1 MRGVPSVPNFKES
14 LDRVVATAQNG
25 LEVIRYGGLE
35 TGTRPAPFRVVETVP
50 MYRLRRYFA
59 DDPAQGPPVVLI
71 PPMMVSANV
80 YDVTADNGAVTILHR
95 AGLDPWVIDF
105 GSPDKVEGGMNRTL
119 ADHIVSISEV
129 IDSIHEVTGKDVHLA
144 GYSQGGMFCYQT
156 AAYRRSK
163 GIASVITYGSPVDV
177 LGALPLGLPAALV
190 SPGAQFLADNVFNR
204 LAIPGWLA
212 RTGFQLVDPVK
223 AARSRIDFLRQLH
236 DREAL
241 LPREDSRRF
250 IEVDGWVAWSGP
262 AVAELLRQFVVHNR
276 MVGGGFVIND
286 QAVTLA
292 EISCPVLA
300 FLGEVDDIG
309 QPVAVR
315 GILRA
320 SPLSQVYES
329 ALPVG
334 HFGLVVGST
343 AGSRTWPTTAEW
355 IRWHEGIGA
364 QPESIEK
371 MRDESDGTGGTGVS
385 LSSRLAHGL
394 GSAAGLGAGT
404 GRDIVGAARSVSRT
418 TDAVLRESVRVLPR
432 LVRLGQLQSRTTIS
446 LGKLMN
452 ENARRHGKQELFL
465 FEDRVLS
472 HRQVNDRIDNVVR
485 GLISCGVRPG
495 EHVGVLMA
503 TRPSALVAI
512 AALSRLGAVAVMLS
526 PGSDL
531 KLSLRL
537 GDCSL
542 VIADPANL
550 DDSAAIADR
559 VLVLGGGDARTLS
572 QVDGERV
579 IDMEQIDPD
588 GVELPSWYRPDPG
601 RAGDLAF
608 VLFSKNAGTL
618 ERWPVTNHRWA
629 VSAFGAA
636 SAAALSGTDT
646 VYCLTPL
653 HHASG
658 LLTALGGT
666 VAGGARIAL
675 SGDIDP
681 DRFAIEVHRYG
692 ITVVSYT
699 WSMLQDVIESDSLA
713 IGDHNSIRLFMGS
726 GMPAGLWD
734 DLIERFPRARVL
746 EFFATGD
753 GSAILANVTGTKVG
767 SAGRPVP
774 GVNDVA
780 IAAFDLG
787 EGRLITATDGF
798 VREARVDE
806 VGVMLSKAG
815 QQYAVGAT
823 VLRDVFSIGD
833 RWQLSEHLFRRDTDG
848 DFWFMG
854 HPSAVAHSSEGYI
867 YPQPIVDALSRLMQV
882 KHAAVYKVGEPGN
895 EISVAAVSKQESTGS
910 PTGSA
915 LRLALAG
922 LTPAQR
928 PHIIRV
934 LDKIDMTN
942 TYRPRAE
949 AMRQAGIPAAGAG
962 VWFRDD
968 DGRYRRLTRAIA
980 TEHGWKPGAFSVAA
994 VNDR

>member
-1 MRGVPSVPNFKES
+1 MRGLPNVKET

-25 LEVIRYGGLE
+25 LEVIRYGSLE
-35 TGTRPAPFRVVETVP
+35 TGTRPAPFRIEETVP
-50 MYRLRRYFA
+50 MYQLRRYFP
-59 DDPAQGPPVVLI
+59 DEPGDGPPVVLV

-80 YDVTADNGAVTILHR
+80 YDVTADNGAVTVLHR
-95 AGLDPWVIDF
+95 NGLDPWVVDF
-105 GSPDKVEGGMNRTL
+105 GSPDKVVGGMDRTL
-119 ADHIVSISEV
+119 ADHVVAISEV
-129 IDSIHEVTGKDVHLA
+129 IDSVREATGKDVHLA

-156 AAYRRSK
+156 AAYRRSE
-163 GIASVITYGSPVDV
+163 GIASLITYGSPVDV

-190 SPGAQFLADNVFNR
+190 TPGAQFLAENVFNR
-204 LAIPGWLA
+204 ISVPGWLA
-212 RTGFQLVDPVK
+212 RTGFQLLDPVK

-276 MVGGGFVIND
+276 MVGGGFVIKD
-286 QAVTLA
+286 RVVTLA
-292 EISCPVLA
+292 EVSCPVLA
-300 FLGEVDDIG
+300 FLGEADDIG

-315 GILRA
+315 GIMRA
-320 SPLSQVYES
+320 APLSQVYES
-329 ALPVG
+329 SLPVG

-343 AGSRTWPTTAEW
+343 AGTRTWPTTAQW
-355 IRWHEGIGA
+355 IRWQDGSA
-364 QPESIEK
+364 DQPDQIEK
-371 MRDESDGTGGTGVS
+371 MHDNSDALGGSGVS
-385 LSSRLAHGL
+385 FSSRVVHGV
-394 GSAAGLGAGT
+394 GTAAGVGAEA
-404 GRDIVGAARSVSRT
+404 GRDLVGAAKSVGRT
-418 TDAVLRESVRVLPR
+418 TDAVLRESARVVPR
-432 LVRLGQLQSRTTIS
+432 LVRLGQLQARTTIS

-452 ENARRHGKQELFL
+452 ENARRNGKQELFL

-485 GLISCGVRPG
+485 GLIACGVRPG
-495 EHVGVLMA
+495 EHVGVLML

-526 PGSDL
+526 PGNDL
-531 KLSLRL
+531 KQSLRL

-542 VIADPANL
+542 VLADPANL

-559 VLVLGGGDARTLS
+559 VLVLGGGDTRTLS
-572 QVDGERV
+572 QADGERI

-588 GVELPSWYRPDPG
+588 AVEVPTWYRPDPG

-608 VLFSKNAGTL
+608 VLFSKNGGTL
-618 ERWPVTNHRWA
+618 EKWPVTNHRWA
-629 VSAFGAA
+629 LSAFGAA
-636 SAAALSGTDT
+636 SAAALSSNDT

-675 SGDIDP
+675 SNGIDP
-681 DRFAIEVHRYG
+681 KLFSAEVHRYG

-699 WSMLQDVIESDSLA
+699 WSMLQDVIQCDSLA
-713 IGDHNSIRLFMGS
+713 IQPHNPIRLFMGS
-726 GMPAGLWD
+726 GINTGLWE
-734 DLIERFPRARVL
+734 DLLERFPRARVL

-774 GVNDVA
+774 GVNEVA
-780 IAAFDLG
+780 IAAYDLG
-787 EGRLITATDGF
+787 ESRLITDDTGY

-806 VGVMLSKAG
+806 VGVMLSKAQ
-815 QQYAVGAT
+815 QQYEVGAT
-823 VLRDVFSIGD
+823 VLRDVFVVGD
-833 RWQLSEHLFRRDTDG
+833 RWQLSEHMFRRDADG

-854 HPSAVAHSSEGYI
+854 HTSSVIHSAEGYI
-867 YPQPIVDALSRLMQV
+867 YPQPIVDGLSRLVQV
-882 KHAAVYKVGEPGN
+882 KHAVVYKVGEPGN
-895 EISVAAVSKQESTGS
+895 QLAIAAISKQSDTGS

-915 LRLALAG
+915 LRLALAE
-922 LTPAQR
+922 LTPAER

-934 LDKIDMTN
+934 LDNIEVTN
-942 TYRPRAE
+942 SYRPRSE
-949 AMRQAGIPAAGAG
+949 ALRQAGIPAAGAG

-968 DGRYRRLTRAIA
+968 EGRYRRLTRAIA
-980 TEHGWKPGAFSVAA
+980 TERGWHAGARSVAA
-994 VNDR
+994 VAH

>member
-1 MRGVPSVPNFKES
+1 MRGLPNIKES

-25 LEVIRYGGLE
+25 LEVIRYGSLE
-35 TGTRPAPFRVVETVP
+35 TGTKPAPFRVEETVP
-50 MYRLRRYFA
+50 MYRLRRYFPDDAA
-59 DDPAQGPPVVLI
+59 DGPPVVLV

-80 YDVTADNGAVTILHR
+80 YDVTADNGAVTILHD
-95 AGLDPWVIDF
+95 AGLDPWVVDF
-105 GSPDKVEGGMNRTL
+105 GSPDKVDGGMDRTL

-129 IDSIHEVTGKDVHLA
+129 IDSVREVTGRDVHLA

-156 AAYRRSK
+156 AAFRRSK

-276 MVGGGFVIND
+276 MVGGGFVIGD
-286 QAVTLA
+286 QVVTLA
-292 EISCPVLA
+292 EVTSPVLA
-300 FLGEVDDIG
+300 FLGEADDIG

-320 SPLSQVYES
+320 APLSQVYES
-329 ALPVG
+329 SLPVG

-343 AGSRTWPTTAEW
+343 AGTRTWPTTAEW
-355 IRWHEGIGA
+355 IRWQDGTGP
-364 QPESIEK
+364 QPEAIEK
-371 MRDESDGTGGTGVS
+371 MHDDSDRTGQTGVS
-385 LSSRLAHGL
+385 LSSRVAHGL
-394 GSAAGLGAGT
+394 GSAAGVGAEA
-404 GRDIVGAARSVSRT
+404 GRDIVGAARSVTRT
-418 TDAVLRESVRVLPR
+418 TDAVFRESARVLPR

-452 ENARRHGKQELFL
+452 ENARKHGQRELFL

-495 EHVGVLMA
+495 QHVGVLMA

-526 PGSDL
+526 PGNDL
-531 KLSLRL
+531 KQSLRL

-542 VIADPANL
+542 VLADPANL

-559 VLVLGGGDARTLS
+559 VLVLGGGAGDSRTLA
-572 QVDGERV
+572 QADGERI

-588 GVELPSWYRPDPG
+588 AVEVPSWYRPDPG

-608 VLFSKNAGTL
+608 VLFSKNGGTL
-618 ERWPVTNHRWA
+618 EKWPVTNHRWA
-629 VSAFGAA
+629 LSAFGAA
-636 SAAALSGTDT
+636 SAAALSGSDT

-675 SGDIDP
+675 SGEIDP
-681 DRFAIEVHRYG
+681 ERFATEVYRYG

-699 WSMLQDVIESDSLA
+699 WSMLQDVIQSDELA
-713 IGDHNSIRLFMGS
+713 IGVHNPIRLFMGS
-726 GMPAGLWD
+726 GMPTGLWD
-734 DLIERFPRARVL
+734 DIVERFPRARVL

-780 IAAFDLG
+780 IAAYDLS
-787 EGRLITATDGF
+787 EGRLITDSNGF

-806 VGVMLSKAG
+806 VGVMMSKAG
-815 QQYAVGAT
+815 QQYEVGAT
-823 VLRDVFSIGD
+823 VLRDVFNVGD
-833 RWQLSEHLFRRDTDG
+833 RWQLSEHMFKRDADG

-854 HPSAVAHSSEGYI
+854 HTSGVVISSDGYV
-867 YPQPIVDALSRLMQV
+867 YPQPIIDGLSRLIQV
-882 KHAAVYKVGEPGN
+882 KHAVVYKVGEPGRQLA
-895 EISVAAVSKQESTGS
+895 IAAVSKQEDTGS
-910 PTGSA
+910 PTGSS

-934 LDKIDMTN
+934 LDTIEVTN
-942 TYRPRAE
+942 SYRPRAE
-949 AMRQAGIPAAGAG
+949 PMREAGIPAAGAG
-962 VWFRDD
+962 VWFRDE
-968 DGRYRRLTRAIA
+968 DGRYRRLTKAIA
-980 TEHGWKPGAFSVAA
+980 TERGWQPGAQVVGAVAELH
-994 VNDR
+994 